1 MAMEF
6 HELKIAGIVQETA
19 DARSFFFDVPR
30 HLRRQFEYKAGQFLT
45 FQLVWNGLTI
55 RRSYSLASSP
65 ESDPWP
71 KVTVKRVKDGRA
83 SNWFHDTLKVGDP
96 IQVLAPEGRF
106 VLKPVE
112 NERPLTLFGG
122 GSGITPVLSIL
133 KTALLTTRRD
143 VFLVYAN
150 RDQDS
155 IIFRDELDLLLRIFP
170 KRFRV
175 YHHLDAEKGFLA
187 VDQVK
192 ALVAPR
198 MTSDFYVCG
207 PAAFMDTV
215 EAGLEALG
223 VSPSDRFFERFTSP
237 VDPDRR
243 EPSTEPAAPVGEVP
257 ESFQLTLDGKAYT
270 VPYRKGLTLLRA
282 ALDAG
287 VTPPSSCED
296 GYCGCCMAFKR
307 SGEVFMG
314 QHEALTP
321 ADIKKGWVLPC
332 QAKAASAAPLAID
345 FDQKY

>member
-1 MAMEF
+1 MAQEF
-6 HELKIAGIVQETA
+6 HQLKIAGIVQETP

-30 HLRRQFEYKAGQFLT
+30 PLRRQFEYKAGQFLT
-45 FQLVWNGLTI
+45 FQIVWNGITI

-83 SNWFHDTLKVGDP
+83 SNWFHDVLKVGDP
-96 IQVLAPEGRF
+96 IIVLAPEGRF
-106 VLKPVE
+106 LLKPAE

-133 KTALLTTRRD
+133 KSALLTTRRD

-150 RDQDS
+150 RDEES
-155 IIFRDELDLLLRIFP
+155 IIFRDELELLLRFFP

-175 YHHLDAEKGFLA
+175 HHHLDTKEGFLTVEA
-187 VDQVK
+187 VK
-192 ALVAPR
+192 RLVASRLP
-198 MTSDFYVCG
+198 SDFYVCG
-207 PAAFMDTV
+207 PVAYMDTV
-215 EAGLEALG
+215 ELALQELG

-243 EPSTEPAAPVGEVP
+243 EPSKEPAPPVGDVP
-257 ESFQLTLDGKAYT
+257 DAFELTLDGKAYT
-270 VPYRKGLTLLRA
+270 VPYRKGLTLLQS

-287 VTPPSSCED
+287 ITPPSSCED

-307 SGEVFMG
+307 SGAVLMP
-314 QHEALTP
+314 QHEALTA
-321 ADIKKGWVLPC
+321 ADIQKGWVLPC
-332 QAKAASAAPLAID
+332 QAKAASAEPLVID